1 MPFDLSQENV
11 ETYCKVFDGVYVVTE
26 YHRPGFSLQTP
37 RLSNRGF
44 IFEADNKKNGKHLMM
59 SGIPGDECIPKVQA
73 IEKDTGLKLK
83 KIVCSGDF
91 HHMAVKYW
99 LDTYPEVQ
107 MVHSKIRFPQT
118 RNGQEIFANEDY
130 KRRIELVEGPTFPS
144 LEEEYGDIVEF
155 YGFNQFLMYDDNK
168 QKWAAKN
175 KNEPAKLG
183 GPISMIKNMSKLKN
197 DQPFL
202 CVWFYHKA
210 SKDLVIDH
218 NFDMC
223 LSKDQINQ
231 AQSFLIRMSSKVN
244 NFSSNALAP
253 MPCAPCERDACR
265 LHCEQMAPILDLDVL
280 GVLDYHTDLK
290 THIRTY
296 ENKDEFKKE
305 FTKVL
310 KKTGEHDP
318 TGEALFAVKNK
329 SGCVIS

>member
-1 MPFDLSQENV
+1 M
-11 ETYCKVFDGVYVVTE
+11 
-26 YHRPGFSLQTP
+26 
-37 RLSNRGF
+37 
-44 IFEADNKKNGKHLMM
+44 
-59 SGIPGDECIPKVQA
+59 
-73 IEKDTGLKLK
+73 
-83 KIVCSGDF
+83 
-91 HHMAVKYW
+91 
-99 LDTYPEVQ
+99 DTYPELQ
-107 MVHSKIRFPQT
+107 IVHSKIRFPQT

-168 QKWAAKN
+168 QKWSAKN
-175 KNEPAKLG
+175 KNEPVKG
-183 GPISMIKNMSKLKN
+183 GVFDLMKNMSKIEC

-210 SKDLVIDH
+210 SKELVLDH

-223 LSKDQINQ
+223 LSKAQINQ
-231 AQSFLIRMSSKVN
+231 ASSFIVRLMSKVN
-244 NFSSNALAP
+244 NFSSNAQAP
-253 MPCAPCERDACR
+253 LPCAPKDRDACR

-296 ENKDEFKKE
+296 ANKDEFKKE
-305 FTKVL
+305 FTEVL

-318 TGEALFAVKNK
+318 TGEALFALRNK